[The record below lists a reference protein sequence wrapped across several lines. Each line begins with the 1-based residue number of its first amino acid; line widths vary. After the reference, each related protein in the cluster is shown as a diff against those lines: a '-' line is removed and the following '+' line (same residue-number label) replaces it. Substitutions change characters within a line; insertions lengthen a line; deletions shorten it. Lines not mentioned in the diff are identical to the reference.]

1 MIDVCAECGKEF
13 DRDEKVVRLEIFP
26 EIIAL
31 EAEFC
36 SEKCLIKYLACQF
49 CQHMKQ
55 VKPNESQCDQDVC
68 VLDKFPF
75 NKQPEEE

>member
-1 MIDVCAECGKEF
+1 MIICAECGKEF

-36 SEKCLIKYLACQF
+36 SEKCLIGYLMCNYCQYMKYTKTLDY
-49 CQHMKQ
+49 
-55 VKPNESQCDQDVC
+55 ECDQDVC
-68 VLDKFPF
+68 VLNKFPF
-75 NKQPEEE
+75 DKKPEDE